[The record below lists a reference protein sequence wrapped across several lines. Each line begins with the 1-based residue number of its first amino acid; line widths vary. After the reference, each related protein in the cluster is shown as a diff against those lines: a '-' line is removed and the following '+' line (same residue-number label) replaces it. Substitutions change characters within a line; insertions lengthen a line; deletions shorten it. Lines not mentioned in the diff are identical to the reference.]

1 MASFPGDELGEIA
14 ERIIKANR
22 TMAQF
27 GCKLSCTPKL
37 WNPRESRLD
46 GCTHEVLAY
55 RLSDN
60 LRVDFVLDMV
70 DAMCSKYGAELDNST
85 IVHSDQGCH
94 YTSNAFI
101 QKLKDASFVQSMSRK
116 GNCWDNAPQESFFGH
131 MKDEIAALIAGC
143 DTYEQVQA
151 VVADWM
157 DYYNKDRYQWDLE
170 KLSPREYY
178 CYRQTGVYPL
188 KPGISKKRN
197 SQGSAPDPEV

>member
-1 MASFPGDELGEIA
+1 M
-14 ERIIKANR
+14 
-22 TMAQF
+22 
-27 GCKLSCTPKL
+27 
-37 WNPRESRLD
+37 
-46 GCTHEVLAY
+46 LAY

-131 MKDEIAALIAGC
+131 MKDEIASLIAGC
-143 DTYEQVQA
+143 ATYEQVQA

-157 DYYNKDRYQWDLE
+157 DYYNKDRYQWDPE

-188 KPGISKKRN
+188 KPGISKNRN
-197 SQGSAPDPEV
+197 SRDSAPDPEV